1 MDEQRRARSA
11 ADREQMANVI
21 ASHHRLVR
29 CITLRQV
36 RRALSGGIITVPKGW
51 SARGRRTT
59 VSAQEEYK
67 AIQDM
72 DHEELEAALPKLRE
86 EAAKADARVHA
97 AMERL
102 AETAEVPTYVEV
114 HEDYL
119 VVDVRGVE
127 RAMKLLSRL
136 HIPLEHVRGA
146 EADPEIEH
154 TLWRGWR
161 IPGVHLPGVRFYDV
175 HGHRDKTIVIH
186 LKDETYDRLIVEVR
200 DPAEVVAKIND
211 AAGASSRS

>member
-1 MDEQRRARSA
+1 
-11 ADREQMANVI
+11 
-21 ASHHRLVR
+21 
-29 CITLRQV
+29 
-36 RRALSGGIITVPKGW
+36 
-51 SARGRRTT
+51 
-59 VSAQEEYK
+59 VSTEENK

-72 DHEELEAALPKLRE
+72 THEEAAAALPKLRE

-102 AETAEVPTYVEV
+102 AETAEVPSFVDV
-114 HEDYL
+114 HENYL

-127 RAMKLLSRL
+127 KAISLLSRL
-136 HIPLEHVRGA
+136 RIPLEHVQGA
-146 EADPEIEH
+146 ETDPEIEH

-186 LKDETYDRLIVEVR
+186 LKDETYDRLIVEVQ
-200 DPAEVVAKIND
+200 DPTEVVAKIND
-211 AAGASSRS
+211 AVGA